1 MTVNNSMPDHSRLEG
16 ALNAI
21 GLDIG
26 ASEIHGVI
34 CGLVCAG
41 TSQSHVDWMQALFED
56 WPEED
61 LLAREAR
68 ELIGQLYFATRDQI
82 GSEDL
87 SFMPFLADELQPI
100 AERAKGLRDWCVGY
114 LYGLGLAGIT
124 DRQLEGDAR
133 EALQDISHFT
143 RLDYDSLESG
153 EATEQAYTELQEFL
167 KVVTILIWSELED
180 IRGSGHGKE

>member
-1 MTVNNSMPDHSRLEG
+1 MPDYSRLEG
-16 ALNAI
+16 ALNSI

-41 TSQSHVDWMQALFED
+41 TSQSHVDWMEALFAE
-56 WPEED
+56 WPDED

-68 ELIGQLYFATRDQI
+68 ELIGQLYFATREQI
-82 GSEDL
+82 GSESL
-87 SFMPFLADELQPI
+87 SFMPFLADDSQAI
-100 AERAKGLRDWCVGY
+100 AVRAKGLCDWCVGY

-143 RLDYDSLESG
+143 RLDYDSLDSG

-167 KVVTILIWSELED
+167 KVVTILIWGELAD
-180 IRGSGHGKE
+180 IREVGHGEE